1 MEYKSNINFE
11 ILEYFSKKICEDLEF
26 CVFLQRNKA
35 VVMEDNRVFK
45 RKIYNKLLEWKREDD
60 GKSAILVKGARRVG
74 KSTIVEEFA
83 RNEYKSYILVD
94 FSKTSHEVKSLFND
108 LMDLNYIFLRL
119 QTIYN
124 VVLENRQSVIIFDEV
139 QECPLARQAIKT
151 LVKDHRYDYI
161 ETGSLISIRK
171 KTENIIIPSE
181 ETSVEM
187 YPMDYEEFRWALD
200 DEATVPLLSQFY
212 ENRLPLEQ
220 ALRKSMRDFRLYM
233 LVGGMPQAVNE
244 YLNTN
249 NLSRVDKEK
258 RKIINLYL
266 EDFLKIDPSGR
277 ASRLFRAIPSE
288 LSKNASRYQVGS
300 VLNDSERKN
309 LDEVLEKM
317 RDSMTVNFAYHSNDP
332 NVGLSLNCDMDQ
344 YKMFVGDTGLF
355 VTLAFGD
362 KDVTEN
368 VIYEKLLSDK
378 LSANLGYVYENIVA
392 QVLTVS
398 GNKLFYHTW
407 PTESGK
413 HNYEVDFLLSRGAKI
428 WPLEVKSSG
437 YKSHVSL
444 DAFCEKYSDRVGER
458 FLIYTKDYH
467 RDGATTLLPVLMA
480 MFL

>member
-1 MEYKSNINFE
+1 MEE
-11 ILEYFSKKICEDLEF
+11 
-26 CVFLQRNKA
+26 
-35 VVMEDNRVFK
+35 NRVFK
-45 RKIYNKLLEWKREDD
+45 RKIYGKLLEWKNEED
-60 GKSAILVKGARRVG
+60 GRSAILIKGARRVG

-83 RNEYKSYILVD
+83 RNEYKTYMLID
-94 FSKTSHEVKSLFND
+94 FSKTSKEVKSLFND

-119 QTIYN
+119 QAIYN
-124 VVLENRQSVIIFDEV
+124 VVLENRKSVIIFDEV
-139 QECPLARQAIKT
+139 QECPMARQAIKT

-171 KTENIIIPSE
+171 NTENIIIPSE

-187 YPMDYEEFRWALD
+187 YPMDYEEFLWALG
-200 DEATVPLLSQFY
+200 DEVTVPLLSQFY
-212 ENRLPLEQ
+212 EKQIPLAQ

-233 LVGGMPQAVNE
+233 LIGGMPQAVNE

-249 NLSRVDKEK
+249 NMSRVDTEK

-266 EDFLKIDPSGR
+266 EDFQKIDPSGR
-277 ASRLFRAIPSE
+277 AARLFRAIPSE
-288 LSKNASRYQVGS
+288 LNTNASRYQVGS

-332 NVGLSLNCDMDQ
+332 NVGLSLNCDMNR
-344 YKMFVGDTGLF
+344 YKLFMSDTGLF
-355 VTLAFGD
+355 ITMAFWD

-378 LSANLGYVYENIVA
+378 LSTNLGYVYENIVA
-392 QVLTVS
+392 QMLKAK
-398 GNKLFYHTW
+398 GNNLFYYTW

-413 HNYEVDFLLSRGAKI
+413 HNYEIDFLLSRGIKI

-437 YKSHVSL
+437 YKSHLSM
-444 DAFCEKYSDRVGER
+444 DAFCTKFSNRVGER
-458 FLIYTKDYH
+458 FLIYTKDFQ
-467 RDGATTLLPVLMA
+467 RDGATTLLPVMMT